1 MPSLA
6 DQTTGAVL
14 ASVNDD
20 LDDSPGILVK
30 TGNTLMYG
38 YELHNVSAADAFI
51 QCFNAAALSDVTLG
65 STSPDYV
72 IPVAANGIKGKSLS
86 KPLIFPLGLCIFSA
100 TTTSGASGA
109 AVDTIIEYA

>member
-6 DQTTGAVL
+6 DQTIGAVL

-20 LDDSPGILVK
+20 LDDAPGILVK

-38 YELHNVSAADAFI
+38 YELHNVAGADTFV
-51 QCFNAAALSDVTLG
+51 QCFNAAALGDVTLG
-65 STSPDYV
+65 TTTPDYV

-86 KPLIFPLGLCIFSA
+86 KPLIFTSGLCIFS
-100 TTTSGASGA
+100 TTTTAGSTGA
-109 AVDTIIEYA
+109 ACDTIIEYA